1 MRYEIGPRLVIPSDH
16 GTVTQMSCQAL
27 SAFAVYVPGG
37 NLRPLLSME
46 GLNHVNFPIEQAI
59 GMTTPFIQQDNSKI
73 AHWYDRSAELAHNF

>member
-37 NLRPLLSME
+37 ILTTSFVDGEVKPSQFSDRAGNRHDNPLYSAGQFQDRTLVRPE
-46 GLNHVNFPIEQAI
+46 
-59 GMTTPFIQQDNSKI
+59 
-73 AHWYDRSAELAHNF
+73 R